1 MGKSRS
7 TDDHL
12 NDASRNEHFSSRQE
26 ANNIN
31 LHFASVGSKIIGDN
45 NNASNVD
52 LSSLKSFVEISKP
65 LSAEFTIRPLTENLP
80 MHYTECLKKMVIEL
94 WSALARSLYNLQ
106 KSFFHS
112 RKDQAFSFRMSPFL

>member
-26 ANNIN
+26 ENNIN

-52 LSSLKSFVEISKP
+52 LSSLKSFVEIS
-65 LSAEFTIRPLTENLP
+65 
-80 MHYTECLKKMVIEL
+80 
-94 WSALARSLYNLQ
+94 
-106 KSFFHS
+106 
-112 RKDQAFSFRMSPFL
+112 